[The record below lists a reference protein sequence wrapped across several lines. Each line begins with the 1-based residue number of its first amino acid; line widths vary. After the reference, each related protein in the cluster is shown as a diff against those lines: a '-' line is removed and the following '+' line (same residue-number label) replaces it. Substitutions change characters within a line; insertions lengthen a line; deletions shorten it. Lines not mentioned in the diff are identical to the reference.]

1 MSESHYWPLSGEIGV
16 YDIDH
21 DSGAVWKEAMWTG
34 DGWVVKGK
42 MAPPISQ
49 TEAIAM
55 GYLGVRRE
63 QTVVDDTSDKYAE
76 AELHADAFNWRH
88 AKSHGIEITVDGD
101 VIGRATYWCDSG
113 DSSVGIPATGGWE
126 LAGSE
131 VDCMARRAND
141 GDDLT
146 ALIRE
151 AIADF
156 RANVKQPTKAADW
169 AFKWVNRFIQAV
181 KS

>member
-1 MSESHYWPLSGEIGV
+1 MSESHYWPGPDQPGTYTLE
-16 YDIDH
+16 H
-21 DSGAVWKEAMWTG
+21 HAGAVWRDANW
-34 DGWVVKGK
+34 DGKRWANKWSSFDPLEVL
-42 MAPPISQ
+42 SW
-49 TEAIAM
+49 

-101 VIGRATYWCDSG
+101 VIGRATYWEDSG

>member
-1 MSESHYWPLSGEIGV
+1 
-16 YDIDH
+16 
-21 DSGAVWKEAMWTG
+21 
-34 DGWVVKGK
+34 
-42 MAPPISQ
+42 
-49 TEAIAM
+49 
-55 GYLGVRRE
+55 
-63 QTVVDDTSDKYAE
+63 
-76 AELHADAFNWRH
+76 
-88 AKSHGIEITVDGD
+88 
-101 VIGRATYWCDSG
+101 
-113 DSSVGIPATGGWE
+113 
-126 LAGSE
+126 
-131 VDCMARRAND
+131 MARRAND

>member
-1 MSESHYWPLSGEIGV
+1 MSESHYWPGTDQPGTYTLE
-16 YDIDH
+16 H
-21 DSGAVWKEAMWTG
+21 HAGAVWRDANW
-34 DGWVVKGK
+34 DGKRWANKWSSFDPLEVL
-42 MAPPISQ
+42 SW
-49 TEAIAM
+49 

-113 DSSVGIPATGGWE
+113 DSSVGIPATSGWE
-126 LAGSE
+126 LSGSNIGE
-131 VDCMARRAND
+131 LSNKESL